1 MTDQQSALQSETTA
15 ASTPANPE
23 HHVVEKRFVMGN
35 EAITRGAVEA
45 GVRVVAGYPG
55 TPASEILMYHVDYPE
70 VYTEWSTNETVAL
83 ELVQGA
89 SLCNQRALAVMKHN
103 GTNIVTDFL
112 MHLNFTGVRGGLVLL
127 SADDPGGNSSQNE
140 EDTRILTHIY
150 AHLPVFDPSSA
161 AEAKAMIGAAFE
173 LSEKTELCF
182 VLRPV
187 MRVCHSRSIVDFNPV
202 PTFSRPAD
210 FVNDRSRYVMS
221 AVVEKSAGGQMRPV
235 VRHRWL
241 NEKQRELEALV
252 EASPFNEIEP
262 GKGRIGLVGCGI
274 GYTYCKEA
282 EALTGYKF
290 PILKLGTLPLPREK
304 VLAFAEN
311 VNTLVV
317 IEETEPLV
325 ERRIKEILYDAGK
338 QTQVL
343 GRSGFLPSEGEISDL
358 TVLKAVAALDESFSK
373 FIPQPFPLTINAPA
387 RTRTQCVGCSHRG
400 LLHALKLVARKTK
413 GVVTGDIGCYDAGS
427 FPPMELQSTI
437 YCMGAS
443 ISMGC
448 GIAHSGFDKPVFS
461 IIGDSTFFHSGIPG
475 LINAVHN
482 HTRLVVIIADNG
494 TTAMTGFQPH
504 PGSDENLRG
513 EKVHPTSIVRIVE
526 ALEIPVQTVNPY
538 NIQETLEALNTA
550 VKHPGVSVIVASAPC
565 YLNAKGLGN
574 PLFESRT
581 VEVDPVL
588 CNGCRV
594 CIDYFGCPAIQFD
607 GARASIDTL
616 TCVSCML
623 CVDVCRRGAIS

>member
-1 MTDQQSALQSETTA
+1 MIDQPSGMEGDA
-15 ASTPANPE
+15 
-23 HHVVEKRFVMGN
+23 VVQREAQATGAPMIEQRFVMGN
-35 EAITRGAVEA
+35 EAIARGAVEA

-55 TPASEILMYHVDYPE
+55 TPASEILTSHVAYPD
-70 VYTEWSTNETVAL
+70 VYVEWSTNETVAL

-89 SLCNQRALAVMKHN
+89 SLCNQRSMAVMKHN

-112 MHLNFTGVRGGLVLL
+112 MHLNFTGVRGGLVLI

-140 EDTRILTHIY
+140 EDTRVLTHTY
-150 AHLPVFDPSSA
+150 AHLPVLDPSSPS
-161 AEAKAMIGAAFE
+161 EAKEMVRTAFE

-187 MRVCHSRSIVDFNPV
+187 MRVCHSRTLVDFEPV
-202 PTFSRPAD
+202 QAMSRPAD

-241 NEKQRELEALV
+241 NQKQRELEPLV
-252 EASPFNEIEP
+252 EASPFNSIET
-262 GKGRIGLVGCGI
+262 GTGRIGLVGCGI
-274 GYTYCKEA
+274 GYAYCKEA
-282 EALTGYKF
+282 EDIVGRKF

-304 VLAFAEN
+304 VLAFADS
-311 VNTLVV
+311 VDTLIVF
-317 IEETEPLV
+317 EETEPVV
-325 ERRIKEILYDAGK
+325 ERLLKEILYDAGK
-338 QTQVL
+338 KIQVL
-343 GRSGFLPSEGEISDL
+343 GRSGFLPAEGELSDR
-358 TVLKAVAALDESFSK
+358 TVLQALATLDASFQE
-373 FIPQPFPLTINAPA
+373 FVPQPLSPSVSAPM

-413 GVVTGDIGCYDAGS
+413 GVVTGDIGCYDAGA

-443 ISMGC
+443 IPMGS
-448 GIAHSGFDKPVFS
+448 GIAHSGFDKPVFAL
-461 IIGDSTFFHSGIPG
+461 IGDSTFFHSGVPG

-482 HTRLVVIIADNG
+482 EARLVVIVADNR

-504 PGSDENLRG
+504 PGSAENVRG
-513 EKVHPTSIVRIVE
+513 EPARATSIEKIAE
-526 ALEIPVQTVNPY
+526 ALQVPVQTVNPY
-538 NIQETLEALNTA
+538 DIDETIAALNQA
-550 VKHPGVSVIVASAPC
+550 AKHPGVSVIVASAPC
-565 YLNAKGLGN
+565 FLYAKGRGET
-574 PLFESRT
+574 LFEGRK
-581 VEVDPVL
+581 VAVDPER

-607 GARASIDTL
+607 GAKASIDPL
-616 TCVSCML
+616 TCVSCTL
-623 CVDVCRRGAIS
+623 CIDVCQRGAIA